1 MLPKLVITHRVHDEI
16 LQLLAPHCEL
26 MTNQTDS
33 TLTREE
39 ILRRCRDA
47 QAMMAFMPDVVDGS
61 FLASCPNLKMIS
73 CALKGYDNFEDFNL
87 SYPFIPYQFR
97 LISDV
102 FDSFSHL
109 EYVIKEVKDR
119 KI

>member
-47 QAMMAFMPDVVDGS
+47 QAMMAFMPIGS
-61 FLASCPNLKMIS
+61 MQTFFKPALSC
-73 CALKGYDNFEDFNL
+73 
-87 SYPFIPYQFR
+87 
-97 LISDV
+97 V
-102 FDSFSHL
+102 
-109 EYVIKEVKDR
+109 
-119 KI
+119 

>member
-26 MTNQTDS
+26 MTNQSDS

-47 QAMMAFMPDVVDGS
+47 QAMMAFMPDRSMQNFSKPAPSCVWSAARSRASTISMWTPVLPAGS
-61 FLASCPNLKMIS
+61 
-73 CALKGYDNFEDFNL
+73 G
-87 SYPFIPYQFR
+87 
-97 LISDV
+97 
-102 FDSFSHL
+102 
-109 EYVIKEVKDR
+109 
-119 KI
+119 

>member
-26 MTNQTDS
+26 VTNQTDS

-47 QAMMAFMPDVVDGS
+47 QAMMAFMPD
-61 FLASCPNLKMIS
+61 
-73 CALKGYDNFEDFNL
+73 
-87 SYPFIPYQFR
+87 R
-97 LISDV
+97 
-102 FDSFSHL
+102 
-109 EYVIKEVKDR
+109 
-119 KI
+119 